1 MASAFS
7 KLEEVQLYF
16 TRLTSDQVAA
26 LMEQIDQ
33 GDSRLKRLGLRGLLQ
48 TEGER
53 TQPLNL
59 KPLVKLEE
67 VELSNIF
74 LTQQELIDF
83 FEAMSPSTKL
93 KKLSIVDFF
102 RRTKHEQMD
111 GGITEVVARGINF
124 LEDVV
129 ISVPPYQLSN
139 LHLHLGKFK

>member
-1 MASAFS
+1 M
-7 KLEEVQLYF
+7 YF

-93 KKLSIVDFF
+93 RKLSIVSFF
-102 RRTKHEQMD
+102 WRTSRWM
-111 GGITEVVARGINF
+111 GVSLR
-124 LEDVV
+124 
-129 ISVPPYQLSN
+129 
-139 LHLHLGKFK
+139 

>member
-1 MASAFS
+1 MIEALTKVEEVTLFYTLPTHLFTNLLTEVSQGATLNRLIDFGFNSNLGEVPAALVASAFS

-33 GDSRLKRLGLRGLLQ
+33 GDSRLKRLSLLGLLQ

-67 VELSNIF
+67 VELSPTSSSLNR
-74 LTQQELIDF
+74 
-83 FEAMSPSTKL
+83 S
-93 KKLSIVDFF
+93 
-102 RRTKHEQMD
+102 
-111 GGITEVVARGINF
+111 
-124 LEDVV
+124 
-129 ISVPPYQLSN
+129 
-139 LHLHLGKFK
+139 